1 MLVGSFLWNSTQGT
15 FSTFKHLPTK
25 VATGSGSHKGSA
37 FSGGFDL
44 WVSFPSPKS
53 SILFLWCLSSSVP
66 RTSILL
72 SMWKGKTTQSPV
84 VPNPYCLVGL
94 LMAARRVSRL
104 FDVEGLYTGR
114 TGTFWSQ
121 PSSESSTKPILAI
134 SGPSDTCVIFLLT
147 LLLCFKT
154 TILCLSPV
162 WLPAPPKVCVY
173 LTPLCN

>member
-1 MLVGSFLWNSTQGT
+1 MKLYTRNLQYIQAPAYKSGHGIWLAQRICLFRWIRFVGLVPISKVIHPVPVMLELFSSTHLHPT
-15 FSTFKHLPTK
+15 FH
-25 VATGSGSHKGSA
+25 VER
-37 FSGGFDL
+37 
-44 WVSFPSPKS
+44 W
-53 SILFLWCLSSSVP
+53 
-66 RTSILL
+66 R
-72 SMWKGKTTQSPV
+72 GKTTQSPV

-114 TGTFWSQ
+114 TETFWSQ

-154 TILCLSPV
+154 TILCLPPV
-162 WLPAPPKVCVY
+162 WLPAPPKVCIY